1 MITVFGANWCPDCR
15 RVRQFLSEQRV
26 RYSFVDLEADEAA
39 AARVMELND
48 GKRLIPTV
56 LFDDGGH
63 LTNPTNEEVANKI
76 GLVHESDQ
84 TRYDLVVIGAGPA
97 GLTTA
102 LYGARENLSVLVID
116 KSALGGQASVTERF
130 DNYPGFPEGVTGA
143 QLAERMV
150 AQCAR
155 YGVEFLPAVSVLSV
169 EGVDQGVIVHA
180 ANGEDIAAGAA
191 LIATGST
198 YRRTQLPG
206 ESELI
211 GGGLHFCATC
221 DGPFYRGSKELVVL
235 GGGNAGLEEGLFLTQ
250 FTDHITVIEHGATLR
265 GSRVLQ
271 DKVASHPKM
280 TILTETSVESFN
292 TKGAGVLSSVTLK
305 AKDGTVTEHEA
316 DAVFV
321 FIGLVP
327 NSVWLDGSVNL
338 DEQGFIVT
346 DRNFETSIPRVFA
359 AGDIRAGS
367 TKQLAAAVGEGAAA
381 AIQIRF
387 ALDEAFAAGG
397 STTTTV
403 A

>member
-1 MITVFGANWCPDCR
+1 MNSAAGSFG
-15 RVRQFLSEQRV
+15 LS
-26 RYSFVDLEADEAA
+26 FGLAIA
-39 AARVMELND
+39 
-48 GKRLIPTV
+48 
-56 LFDDGGH
+56 GG
-63 LTNPTNEEVANKI
+63 I
-76 GLVHESDQ
+76 M
-84 TRYDLVVIGAGPA
+84 
-97 GLTTA
+97 
-102 LYGARENLSVLVID
+102 
-116 KSALGGQASVTERF
+116 
-130 DNYPGFPEGVTGA
+130 
-143 QLAERMV
+143 LA
-150 AQCAR
+150 
-155 YGVEFLPAVSVLSV
+155 VLSF
-169 EGVDQGVIVHA
+169 
-180 ANGEDIAAGAA
+180 
-191 LIATGST
+191 SFT
-198 YRRTQLPG
+198 YM
-206 ESELI
+206 
-211 GGGLHFCATC
+211 
-221 DGPFYRGSKELVVL
+221 
-235 GGGNAGLEEGLFLTQ
+235 
-250 FTDHITVIEHGATLR
+250 TDHSTVIEHGAPLR